1 MNMEELKLIADTITS
16 LGAQGKEAF
25 IWWVVLETIPSFLL
39 WSGFI
44 GVLYYG
50 ISLIRAYACS
60 HTFFTECRDAL
71 GYGRGVLVDSEII
84 QVQNKVRLLIAEHV
98 ANNKTSYR

>member
-25 IWWVVLETIPSFLL
+25 IWWVVLETIPPFLL

-44 GVLYYG
+44 GVMYYG
-50 ISLIRAYACS
+50 ISLIRAYAAS
-60 HTFFTECRDAL
+60 QTFFTECRDAL
-71 GYGRGVLVDSEII
+71 GYGRGVLVHEEVI

-98 ANNKTSYR
+98 ALNGKPYR

>member
-44 GVLYYG
+44 GVLYYVV
-50 ISLIRAYACS
+50 SLIRSYAS
-60 HTFFTECRDAL
+60 NHIFYIECRDAL
-71 GYGRGVLVDSEII
+71 GYGRGVLVDREII
-84 QVQNKVRLLIAEHV
+84 RVQNKVRLLIAEHV
-98 ANNKTSYR
+98 TNNGKPSP